1 MSDLQSILTR
11 IIVIFFF
18 LLIIGV
24 DIRLFSDIK
33 ELRRDIGLLE
43 DRIEDVANQAER

>member
-1 MSDLQSILTR
+1 MNMQTILIR

-18 LLIIGV
+18 LLIVGV

-33 ELRRDIGLLE
+33 ELRRNIGLLE
-43 DRIEDVANQAER
+43 DRIEDVASQVER